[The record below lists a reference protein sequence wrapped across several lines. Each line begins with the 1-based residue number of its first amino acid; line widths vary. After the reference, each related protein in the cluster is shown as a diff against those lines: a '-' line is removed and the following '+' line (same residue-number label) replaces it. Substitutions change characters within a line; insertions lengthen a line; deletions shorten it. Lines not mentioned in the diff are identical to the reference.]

1 MKAIHTF
8 RMTSQTVLDIDA
20 YEAANFTKP
29 TKLWDRLVKVLP
41 QSGEVQLDFVM
52 ASTLDKTVAVI
63 YTADGVQSKKDL
75 AIEDKGG
82 LGYHLF
88 LHCVTT
94 APISAA
100 LAGQYGFANAYFL
113 AQKLAVNVIP
123 GDVTTYPEYV
133 QRILPEHFA
142 ADDYDFNVFRFALI
156 GESRDPEYTV
166 GLRACLRHS
175 VISSDEGMSNNV
187 NEVFPMMQVG
197 PYITFNSYIPF
208 PAQILPPQNDNSV
221 LPIADK
227 YSLRASEAVEV
238 INDRRFTLSVTSGIS
253 EPEVAVS
260 QSLDL
265 M

>member
-8 RMTSQTVLDIDA
+8 RMTGQTVLDIDA
-20 YEAANFTKP
+20 YEAANFSRP
-29 TKLWDRLVKVLP
+29 VKLWDRLVKVLP
-41 QSGEVQLDFVM
+41 HTGNVQLDFVM
-52 ASTLDKTVAVI
+52 ASTLDRTVAVI
-63 YTADGVQSKKDL
+63 YTADGIQDKKDL

-113 AQKLAVNVIP
+113 AQKLAATVIP
-123 GDVTTYPEYV
+123 GDPTTYPEYV

-142 ADDYDFNVFRFALI
+142 DDSYDFNVFRFAMI
-156 GESRDPEYTV
+156 GESRDPEFTV
-166 GLRACLRHS
+166 AMRACLRYA
-175 VISSDEGMSNNV
+175 VLSSDEGFSNNV

-197 PYITFNSYIPF
+197 PYITFNSYVPF
-208 PAQILPPQNDNSV
+208 PAQILGPVNDNSV
-221 LPIADK
+221 LPVADK
-227 YSLRASEAVEV
+227 HSLRASEAVEV
-238 INDRRFTLSVTSGIS
+238 INDRRFTLAVASGVND
-253 EPEVAVS
+253 PEVAVA